1 MFKKLLDQ
9 RKRLVTIDSRDSS
22 ITLSPRLLRE
32 MGGEKAVGR
41 RMLVFSIQD
50 RATYGFSFLPDDA
63 SEAQAKAAP
72 VIQYNEYTNTHGFES
87 LTPTAAAILYR
98 YDIEDEVAQLYVKR
112 RQIASTTYYEIQPP
126 RK

>member
-1 MFKKLLDQ
+1 
-9 RKRLVTIDSRDSS
+9 
-22 ITLSPRLLRE
+22 

-63 SEAQAKAAP
+63 SEAQVKAAP
-72 VIQYNEYTNTHGFES
+72 VLQHNENTKTHGFES

-112 RQIASTTYYEIQPP
+112 RQIASTVYYEIQSPH
-126 RK
+126 K